1 MANNT
6 TAILNTA
13 AASSGNIKSFTI
25 TKRGGGGTSKAVDVT
40 GAVAEFLFY
49 ESVLSNTITA
59 TVILV
64 DTGYTNEN
72 NKTKKSSGVINDLQ
86 LSGGE
91 RVDFELEDSNLK
103 NAYTLKIPNGMYINR
118 IRDVSNSG
126 LKDMYALDLVSS
138 EFIANEQTRVTKRYD
153 GKISDHVSTILKDVL
168 KDTGEAPE
176 IESTAIKYNFIGNS
190 RKPLYV
196 CTWLASKSVPEGA
209 SGSGKPTVGKQAG
222 YLFYQTRDRF
232 HFVSID
238 KRLGGVGKNQKLKS
252 FLYNNTGKMDS
263 SVYDGNILNYTVN
276 KTVDI
281 GKDLALGSYN
291 NTSIFF
297 DFFSMN
303 YRVRPYSVDDQKDGL
318 NLSGKFMNLPE
329 KDITSTPT
337 RLMNHVLDV
346 GCLPSGVNSDQQ
358 LKEWKKD
365 PTEPTFKATDT
376 MVQSIMRYNQ
386 IFSIQTSVIIPGDF
400 QIKAGDMIRC
410 TIKDLNDIKEQN
422 GDVSGLYM
430 VASVCH
436 RLTPTET
443 FTSLDLIKDA
453 KESGQG

>member
-6 TAILNTA
+6 TAFLNRA

-25 TKRGGGGTSKAVDVT
+25 TKRGNGSSKAVDVT
-40 GAVAEFLFY
+40 GAVADFYFY

-59 TVILV
+59 TVMLV
-64 DTGYTNEN
+64 DTGYRDSGG
-72 NKTKKSSGVINDLQ
+72 KTQKTTGVISDLQ

-91 RVDFELEDSNLK
+91 RVDFELEDGNLK
-103 NAYTLKIPNGMYINR
+103 NETTLKIPRGMYINR
-118 IRDVSNSG
+118 IRDGTNSG
-126 LKDMYALDLVSS
+126 LKDIFVLDLVSS
-138 EFIANEQTRVTKRYD
+138 EFIANEQTRVTQRYD
-153 GKISDHVSTILKDVL
+153 GKISDHVQSILKNVL
-168 KDTGEAPE
+168 KDTGESPE

-209 SGSGKPTVGKQAG
+209 STSGKASVGKQAG

-238 KRLGGVGKNQKLKS
+238 KKLGGIGKGQNVKT
-252 FLYNNTGKMDS
+252 FLYNNTGKMNPS
-263 SVYDGNILNYTVN
+263 TYDGNILNYTVN

-291 NTSIFF
+291 NNSIFF

-303 YRVRPYSVDDQKDGL
+303 YKVRPYSVEDQKDGL
-318 NLSGKFMNLPE
+318 NLTGKYMNLPE
-329 KDITSTPT
+329 KDIISTPT
-337 RLMNHVLDV
+337 RLMSHVLDV
-346 GCLPSGVNSDQQ
+346 GTLPSGVNADQQ
-358 LKEWKKD
+358 LQEWKKD

-386 IFSIQTSVIIPGDF
+386 IFSIQTSIVIPGDF
-400 QIKAGDMIRC
+400 DIKAGDFIKC
-410 TIKDLNDIKEQN
+410 TIKDLDDNKNQNEDI
-422 GDVSGLYM
+422 SGLYM

-436 RLTPTET
+436 RLNPKET